1 MHARPHRGVGDP
13 DHGAVAVVVEDDG
26 GELLAH
32 AVLEHPR
39 LDVVH
44 DRPLHPRGARARLAH
59 HLGQL
64 RERLAVAATGHQV
77 EHVAVGQPPQRRG
90 RVGVA
95 GGDAGVLGALRRRAL
110 EEGVAGVPHRVPC
123 LLDQRRLVRQRRI
136 ERGHELGERPALGP
150 VHSQAG
156 GSGPQLLHP
165 VGIGAAHRAQQPQPA
180 RHHDAGR
187 RHPGQ
192 QRDLGVPVLV
202 RRAVLELEPVAAVL
216 GRIGHHRLG
225 GGVQRDRSPLPGQRQ
240 AQRAD
245 LLQQR
250 HLGLAVGQPL
260 VAAHDARGRPA
271 PPSGGRARRA
281 RSRTPAPAAPGRAA
295 GWRRPRRWPAG
306 RARSARPGSR
316 RSGRAARPP
325 ARRRRPQAPRPPRR
339 RSRSAPCSRRR
350 SARAASPGRG
360 PCCRAGRWSGTAC
373 RAGRAG
379 PRAARPSRP
388 PARPRPAPGRGTRAA
403 A

>member
-1 MHARPHRGVGDP
+1 MT
-13 DHGAVAVVVEDDG
+13 VVVQDDG
-26 GELLAH
+26 GEPVAH

-39 LDVVH
+39 LDIVH
-44 DRPLHPRGARARLAH
+44 DRPLHPGGARARLAH

-64 RERLAVAATGHQV
+64 HERLAVAATGHQV

-110 EEGVAGVPHRVPC
+110 EEGVAGVSHRVPC
-123 LLDQRRLVRQRRI
+123 LLDQRRLVRQLRI
-136 ERGHELGERPALGP
+136 ERGHELCERPALGP

-156 GSGPQLLHP
+156 GSRPQLLHP
-165 VGIGAAHRAQQPQPA
+165 VGIRAAHRAQQPQSA
-180 RHHDAGR
+180 RHHDACRG
-187 RHPGQ
+187 HPGQ

-240 AQRAD
+240 PQRAD

-260 VAAHDARGRPA
+260 VAAHDGAVDPRRGLAAVLVELDHVHQRGPFLVRQQA
-271 PPSGGRARRA
+271 CGTLADGRRVERDPLVRA
-281 RSRTPAPAAPGRAA
+281 VDGLAAQPRLLLDGAA
-295 GWRRPRRWPAG
+295 GRHA
-306 RARSARPGSR
+306 
-316 RSGRAARPP
+316 
-325 ARRRRPQAPRPPRR
+325 RPPRR
-339 RSRSAPCSRRR
+339 RSRSAP
-350 SARAASPGRG
+350 
-360 PCCRAGRWSGTAC
+360 
-373 RAGRAG
+373 
-379 PRAARPSRP
+379 
-388 PARPRPAPGRGTRAA
+388 
-403 A
+403 